1 MTRLSLIAAA
11 AALALGGAGVAGAQ
25 SYDDTPAYAPANYPA
40 YQPANTMGDITVYA
54 RPYNRYHAPLNGGDQ
69 VVRESRLVHGGDLD
83 LASYYGARAMR
94 WRIERAAHDA
104 CYSLD
109 SRIPATADA
118 PPDCYNGA
126 VRQAMADVEYR
137 LGFVPPS
144 WPDLG

>member
-1 MTRLSLIAAA
+1 MTRLSLIGAA

-25 SYDDTPAYAPANYPA
+25 PYYDTSYGPPP
-40 YQPANTMGDITVYA
+40 PTMGDITVYA

-69 VVRESRLVHGGDLD
+69 VVRESRVVRGDDLD
-83 LASYYGARAMR
+83 LTSYYGARAMR
-94 WRIERAAHDA
+94 WRIEQAAHDA

-118 PPDCYNGA
+118 PPDCFNGA

-137 LGFVPPS
+137 LGFVPPT